1 MLRSVLILCCA
12 TKEKLVNSK
21 QNESQNDVRLCAMSR
36 PQLIVC
42 SGEDLFASFFPPEQE
57 RRLSRLFRWS
67 RDGARTVTP
76 GLKRKLTTADALIT
90 TWDSPRFS
98 GELLQSAPKLRIISH
113 CGGEVKSRFALSL
126 FDDLTVTAAP
136 KPMARATAELG
147 AALLIYSARNLDFYR
162 DKMRQRSNRIYDDL
176 HLHGSTESMVGRD
189 VAMIGFGRIGRALV
203 DLMRGFDLQWLVYD
217 PYVPESLARQYP
229 VHFASLDSLL
239 RHAHLLVLTAAL
251 TEKTRGLLSR
261 DRLARLP
268 NGSVVINIAR
278 GGLIDLAALTSEVRS
293 GRLRCALDVTD
304 PLEPLPIGH
313 SLRGLPGAIMTP
325 HIAASNRRVRHEI
338 ADMVMN
344 DLEQFFLGHGV
355 ENRVTRAM
363 LDRMT

>member
-1 MLRSVLILCCA
+1 MRRPYLVICA
-12 TKEKLVNSK
+12 GQE
-21 QNESQNDVRLCAMSR
+21 
-36 PQLIVC
+36 
-42 SGEDLFASFFPPEQE
+42 LFASFFAPPQQK
-57 RRLSRLFRWS
+57 RLSRSFRWE
-67 RDGARTVTP
+67 RYGGRTVSP
-76 GLKRKLTTADALIT
+76 ALRRKLKTADALVT
-90 TWDSPRFS
+90 TWDSPRFF
-98 GELLQSAPKLRIISH
+98 GDLRGLAPKLRIIAH
-113 CGGEVKSRFALSL
+113 CGGEVKSRFALPY
-126 FDDLTVTAAP
+126 FDELTITAAP
-136 KPMARATAELG
+136 VPMARATAELG
-147 AALLIYSARNLDFYR
+147 AALLLYSARNLDFYR

-176 HLHGSTESMVGRD
+176 HLHGSTESMVGRE

-203 DLMRGFDLQWLVYD
+203 DLMRGFDLRWVVYD
-217 PYVPESLARQYP
+217 PYVPRSLERQYP

-268 NGSVVINIAR
+268 DGSAVINIAR
-278 GGLIDLAALTSEVRS
+278 GGLVDLAALANEVRR

-313 SLRGLPGAIMTP
+313 SLRTLPGAIVTP
-325 HIAASNRRVRHEI
+325 HIAASNHRVRHDI
-338 ADMVMN
+338 ADTVMN
-344 DLEQFFLGHGV
+344 DLEQFFKGHQV